1 MFHFIPENDPG
12 ILEKGEKKMPPEE
25 ATSTQPNRGNSDT
38 AARPRANGGFSEP
51 VTENDPLNALGN
63 QVAGEDDAAAA
74 APAGGGDGND
84 APVAPAG
91 GGGNDAP
98 VAPVGGGGNDASAA
112 PAGGGSN
119 AAAAAPAAAPAA
131 GGNNAAAAAPAA
143 GGGANAAAP
152 AAAPSTRFGVLKQ
165 KLVIEHKANKPDEH
179 EIDQQEAAGIQHTRR
194 VGVNNGLDNAAFGIG
209 IGGTVLSAAN
219 ALGPTVVQNAAEWAG
234 DTRTAK
240 AVEQSQDKGLDPNKL
255 SDDAKLAQTITDVT
269 GLVGGGLSAISGGLS
284 LGANIYRA
292 TRDKNKYK
300 REAAKRRAAA
310 GGFVLGGG
318 LSSMWSNA
326 ENLGWGGEKAHL
338 QGSGAQQRGG
348 LADIFTGICDIGEK
362 ISDHLGNV
370 KEAEGH
376 AAVVR
381 DAGAIASGNRVS
393 ASIRLA
399 NSRGRLKNRNIPAGT
414 TRQDYINAVKEA
426 RTVRHTAKAQKYAMA
441 QATKFHKDMDTSGK
455 GFINLF
461 GGLSGG
467 LGSIATGIM
476 KMRGTLTDPTG
487 GMISL
492 ALSGFGGILKTING
506 VVNAKKAISQ
516 RKKTGVKKKEIV
528 DEYLND
534 KMVRIKAD
542 ARGVKDTLLPS
553 QIIALGR
560 QGVNITDIEA
570 KKIAVMRLGI
580 EVPEDETEI
589 GSKVYDKLF
598 ERLRR
603 NGPKT
608 SFFQRIRRKRRCL
621 RHSVLMRTPL

>member
-1 MFHFIPENDPG
+1 M
-12 ILEKGEKKMPPEE
+12 EKGEKKMPPEE
-25 ATSTQPNRGNSDT
+25 ATSIQPNQGNSDT
-38 AARPRANGGFSEP
+38 TARPRANGGFSEP

-91 GGGNDAP
+91 GGGNDA
-98 VAPVGGGGNDASAA
+98 APAAGGGANDASAAPAAGGGGNDASV
-112 PAGGGSN
+112 
-119 AAAAAPAAAPAA
+119 APAAAPAA
-131 GGNNAAAAAPAA
+131 GGGNAAAAAPAA

-152 AAAPSTRFGVLKQ
+152 AAVPSTRFGVLKQ

-240 AVEQSQDKGLDPNKL
+240 AVKQSQDKALDPNKL

-381 DAGAIASGNRVS
+381 DAGAIASRNRVS

-492 ALSGFGGILKTING
+492 ALSGIGGFLKAVNG
-506 VVNAKKAISQ
+506 VVNAKNAISQ

-570 KKIAVMRLGI
+570 KKIAVMRLGV

-598 ERLRR
+598 E
-603 NGPKT
+603 KIT
-608 SFFQRIRRKRRCL
+608 EKRAKNIL
-621 RHSVLMRTPL
+621 LSEDKEKKKMLAALGLDEDAALEDVVASLKAE